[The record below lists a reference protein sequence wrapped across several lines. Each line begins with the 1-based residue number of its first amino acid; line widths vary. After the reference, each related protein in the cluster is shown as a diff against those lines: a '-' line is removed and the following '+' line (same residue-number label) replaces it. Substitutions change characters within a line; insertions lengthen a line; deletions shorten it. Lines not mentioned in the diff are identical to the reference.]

1 MSFQTNR
8 SVVRSWRIA
17 LLAGLVFACSQLV
30 FAGHQFEHDSHA
42 SEEVCAACL
51 QVQQLDDV
59 APGGD
64 CAPLPAPAAE
74 HVQFRPTAVVEHRD
88 DAAPYSTRAPPEL

>member
-30 FAGHQFEHDSHA
+30 FAGHQFEHDTHVV
-42 SEEVCAACL
+42 EEACAACL
-51 QVQQLDDV
+51 QVQQLDDT
-59 APGGD
+59 APGG
-64 CAPLPAPAAE
+64 AGTEPAPPSAE
-74 HVQFRPTAVVEHRD
+74 LILPPSPAVFEQRKNP
-88 DAAPYSTRAPPEL
+88 APYSTRAPPAL